1 MTRWFTLPAAL
12 SLALSGCAYH
22 RLIVANPNPEGSLKA
37 VDSNAF
43 GLGAVQR
50 RTVADCPTNLIDEV
64 RFRQSFAEA
73 LATVVT
79 LGLWA
84 PARIEYRCAK
94 TPTEEGTTD
103 GP

>member
-1 MTRWFTLPAAL
+1 MSRWFTLSAAFAL
-12 SLALSGCAYH
+12 VLSGCAYH
-22 RLIVANPNPEGSLKA
+22 RLIVAEPNPEGPLKA

-64 RFRQSFAEA
+64 RLRQSFAEA

-84 PARIEYRCAK
+84 PARLEYRCAK
-94 TPTEEGTTD
+94 IPTEEGSTD
-103 GP
+103 DE